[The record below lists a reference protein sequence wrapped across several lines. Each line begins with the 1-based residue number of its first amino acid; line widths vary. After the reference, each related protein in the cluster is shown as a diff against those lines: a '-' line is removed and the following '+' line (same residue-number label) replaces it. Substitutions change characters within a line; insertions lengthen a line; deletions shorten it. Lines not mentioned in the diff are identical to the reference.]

1 MRKARK
7 LIKSAR
13 RLLIAL
19 VLLLV
24 TLIVAVSLLGGRVA
38 GAALENAGIK
48 AFRTAVTIDKTRVST
63 IRGSLHLDGLTID
76 NPSGYKHKTF
86 LELKQGDM
94 RIRMADLLGKEL
106 TIRDLTFDGLNLI
119 LEPSGSGSN
128 LRDIIESLRQAP
140 PLGKRLYVDHLKIT
154 NITVTMALVPSAGQ
168 VGLVPVKMAPI
179 EMTDLGRDEVLTA
192 SKLAYKVLA
201 ALAANLTKPNG
212 VSLPAQ
218 TGNGVLDAVI
228 DLGKI
233 VLGTKDANVPANPAD
248 HR

>member
-1 MRKARK
+1 MRKTRQ

-13 RLLIAL
+13 RLLIGLA
-19 VLLLV
+19 LLLV
-24 TLIVAVSLLGGRVA
+24 VLIVALSVFGGRVA
-38 GAALENAGIK
+38 RSTLQNVGAT
-48 AFRTAVTIDKTRVST
+48 AFRTPVTIEKTSVSVLG
-63 IRGSLHLDGLTID
+63 GSLRLDNLTID

-86 LELKQGDM
+86 LELKHGDM
-94 RIRMADLLGKEL
+94 RIKMADLPGKEL
-106 TIRDLTFDGLNLI
+106 TIRDLTFDGLNVI

-128 LRDIIESLRQAP
+128 LQDIIESLRQAP

-154 NITVTMALVPSAGQ
+154 NITVTMALVPSAGKI
-168 VGLVPVKMAPI
+168 GLVPVNVAPI

-192 SKLAYKVLA
+192 SKLACKILT
-201 ALAANLTKPNG
+201 ALAANLTKSNG

-228 DLGKI
+228 SLGKFI
-233 VLGTKDANVPANPAD
+233 LGPKDPNVPAN